1 MTTIDRI
8 EQLFFEARRSA
19 FGISFLCFIGAAI
32 SLAGLAML
40 DPELGIIIPILALL
54 VLALFTL
61 MFLLLAF
68 RLFQPI
74 SEIVKMVNRLYQ
86 DVMIDVELE
95 PQGAGPDIERK
106 ALAEMTKQV
115 RGLKKEIAVLKK
127 TRQKAPAKKKDQ
139 VKEAKEVAPAKEQD
153 KFWRYLIAKYA
164 MFGAL
169 LCVIVFITLDSL
181 KLIVAVAGFVGITAI
196 ALIHVHYEDRLK
208 WPNRLR
214 RPGGDE

>member
-19 FGISFLCFIGAAI
+19 FGISFLCFIGTAI

-74 SEIVKMVNRLYQ
+74 SEIVKMVNSLYQ
-86 DVMIDVELE
+86 DVMADEELE
-95 PQGAGPDIERK
+95 PKGAGPDTESK
-106 ALAEMTKQV
+106 ALEEMTKQI
-115 RGLKKEIAVLKK
+115 RGLKKEVADLKK
-127 TRQKAPAKKKDQ
+127 TRQKAPAKKKVK
-139 VKEAKEVAPAKEQD
+139 VKEAGEVAPAKEQD

-164 MFGAL
+164 MFGIL
-169 LCVIVFITLDSL
+169 LCVIVFLTLDPL

-196 ALIHVHYEDRLK
+196 ALIHAHYEGRLK
-208 WPNRLR
+208 WPDRLR
-214 RPGGDE
+214 RSGGAE

>member
-181 KLIVAVAGFVGITAI
+181 KLIVAVAGFAGITAI